1 MKSFID
7 EHFDMP
13 DKIAETLIAFLRQG
27 GGKFSKR
34 ARSKELSQLTE
45 KEFAMLEEKFADLF
59 GE

>member
-13 DKIAETLIAFLRQG
+13 EKAAETLIAFLRQG
-27 GGKFSKR
+27 KGKFSKR
-34 ARSKELSQLTE
+34 ALSKELSELTE
-45 KEFAMLEEKFADLF
+45 KESALLEEKFTDRF